1 MSTELVSPDTAPANI
16 LFVAV
21 VPALHPFAGPVLLA
35 TAADRSLRIYS
46 AQPPFGQL
54 RAFAAPSDAAL
65 LCVAVAADRWLL
77 LSTMTGRLA
86 LLDPA
91 TGDVVATVRPHE
103 KYATRVVYSAPFVV
117 SSAYDRTIALHALC
131 TPSDPD
137 AASSAPPSFSEC
149 VGRLTLSTPPEAL
162 AVVTLPSTGTR
173 AVVFSRR
180 ESMALYYHLLEPS
193 LPHHATRSLAGASG
207 VWLGYDHPLAVALHP
222 RDPTRLAV
230 VTSSVPHMRLLIVPV
245 DSDGGGGGGSD
256 GERASNRE
264 MFTGAPQTVYSTAAL
279 AWRPDA
285 SGVWV
290 NADEGIVRGVEV
302 KRGRV
307 AARLA
312 VCAHGQKVRTLW
324 AGSVDGVGELL
335 VTGGFDKA
343 LRVWTVARAD

>member
-1 MSTELVSPDTAPANI
+1 MSTELVSPDTVPANI

-35 TAADRSLRIYS
+35 TAADRSLRIHL
-46 AQPPFGQL
+46 AQPPFGLL
-54 RAFAAPSDAAL
+54 RTFAAPSDAAI

-117 SSAYDRTIALHALC
+117 SSAYDRTIVLHTLRA
-131 TPSDPD
+131 PPD
-137 AASSAPPSFSEC
+137 LGAASPASPSFGEC
-149 VGRLTLSTPPEAL
+149 IGRLILSTPPEAL
-162 AVVTLPSTGTR
+162 AVVTLPSTGAR
-173 AVVFSRR
+173 AVVFSLR
-180 ESMALYYHLLEPS
+180 ESMALHYHLLAPS

-207 VWLGYDHPLAVALHP
+207 AWQGYAHPMAVAVNP
-222 RDPTRLAV
+222 CDPARLAV
-230 VTSSVPHMRLLIVPV
+230 VTSSVPHMKLFIVPV
-245 DSDGGGGGGSD
+245 DSDADADADAEHAGRK
-256 GERASNRE
+256 EV
-264 MFTGAPQTVYSTAAL
+264 FTGAPQSVYSTATV

-285 SGVWV
+285 TGVWV
-290 NADEGIVRGVEV
+290 NADEGVVRGVEV
-302 KRGRV
+302 KRGCV
-307 AARLA
+307 AARLTA
-312 VCAHGQKVRTLW
+312 CTHGQKVRTLW